1 MQKSVAHILEEKGA
15 DVWSVAPDATV
26 YAALELMAE
35 RGIGALPVMEDDAL
49 VGILSERDYARK
61 VILFER
67 ESKDTRVREI
77 MTHKVYTV
85 TPQDTVAEC
94 MALMTE
100 LRVRH
105 LPVLEEGRV
114 VGVISIG
121 DVVLAVISE
130 QEFMIKELE
139 KYIKG

>member
-1 MQKSVAHILEEKGA
+1 MQKSVAHILEKKGA